1 MEQHFEEMAAFFD
14 VRADEYNEHMLS
26 QIGEEMYLEEAEAFP
41 ETDEAV
47 RLLDLGCGT
56 GLELSYLFRR
66 MPNARA
72 TCVDL
77 SGEML
82 HRLAESFPGQN
93 GQIELVQASY
103 LDWEYPPEKFDW
115 VLSSQTMHHFE
126 RDCKVEIYRNILQCL
141 LPSGC
146 YVETDFMVD
155 AAAMADYWERYER
168 LKTEL
173 SLDDLR
179 GKYHV
184 DIPFTVEIQQEL
196 LQRAGFS
203 RIEVFR
209 SNIRQE
215 GSYAILK
222 AWKE

>member
-1 MEQHFEEMAAFFD
+1 MEQPFEEMSAFFD
-14 VRADEYNEHMLS
+14 VRAEGYNEHMLVNV
-26 QIGEEMYLEEAEAFP
+26 GEEMYMEEAAAFP
-41 ETDEAV
+41 ETNEAV

-56 GLELSYLFRR
+56 GIELSYLFRR
-66 MPNARA
+66 MPNVRV

-82 HRLAESFPGQN
+82 RQLAQSFPEQK
-93 GQIELVQASY
+93 GQIELVKASY
-103 LDWEYPPEKFDW
+103 LDWEYPLEQFDW

-126 RDCKVEIYRNILQCL
+126 RGCKVGIYRNILKSL
-141 LPSGC
+141 RPSGC
-146 YVETDFMVD
+146 YVEADFMVD
-155 AAAMADYWERYER
+155 AAAMAGYWERYER
-168 LKTEL
+168 LKTEA

-184 DIPFTVEIQQEL
+184 DIPFTVEIQEEL
-196 LQRAGFS
+196 LRQAGFS
-203 RIEVFR
+203 RVEVFR